1 MIGNKKYYYVMTME
15 GENGEQRNFVIE
27 IDNNIPND
35 TAYKVSDNVEAGED
49 YIVTGEDHI
58 EAGEDNIKAGEDNME
73 AGEDYSGD
81 NAEPE
86 DPRETLLNMLKE
98 AEPGFGQQRGEDFSD
113 PGGTIEKIESIR

>member
-1 MIGNKKYYYVMTME
+1 MGPSVAIH
-15 GENGEQRNFVIE
+15 
-27 IDNNIPND
+27 NNTPND
-35 TAYKVSDNVEAGED
+35 TAYKVSYNVEAGED

-98 AEPGFGQQRGEDFSD
+98 AEPGFGQQQGEDFSD